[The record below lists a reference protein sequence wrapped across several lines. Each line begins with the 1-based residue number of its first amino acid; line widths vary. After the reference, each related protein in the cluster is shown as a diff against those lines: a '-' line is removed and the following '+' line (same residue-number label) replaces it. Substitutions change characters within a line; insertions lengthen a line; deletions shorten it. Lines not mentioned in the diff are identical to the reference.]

1 MKLAEALALRA
12 DRQKKIEDL
21 RKRLA
26 KNAKVQ
32 EGETPSEH
40 PDDLLRE
47 LDSALEDLNR
57 LVKQI
62 NKTNSQATITGEQ
75 TLTEALPDRETLALK
90 RSVFKSLIEGAEL
103 PMGRYTRYEIKFYS
117 TFDVPNMQKRLD
129 DLSRDYRELDIKI
142 QAVNWSVD
150 LKTD

>member
-75 TLTEALPDRETLALK
+75 TLTEALADRETLALK
-90 RSVFKSLIEGAEL
+90 RSVIKSLIEGAEL

-117 TFDVPNMQKRLD
+117 TFDVPNIQKRLD

>member
-75 TLTEALPDRETLALK
+75 TLTEALADRETLALK
-90 RSVFKSLIEGAEL
+90 RSVIKSLIEGAEL